1 MANNLKTDYLK
12 QSGQVD
18 NYKIRSKHETN
29 KETKK
34 TSNGFTESYYEEKEE
49 KESDE
54 IMPYHTG
61 HGMKKKKKK
70 KKKGKKK
77 R

>member
-1 MANNLKTDYLK
+1 MDYLK
-12 QSGQVD
+12 PNGQVD

-49 KESDE
+49 KESEE

-61 HGMKKKKKK
+61 HGMNKKKKK

>member
-1 MANNLKTDYLK
+1 MDYLK
-12 QSGQVD
+12 PNGQVD

-49 KESDE
+49 N
-54 IMPYHTG
+54 
-61 HGMKKKKKK
+61 
-70 KKKGKKK
+70 
-77 R
+77 

>member
-1 MANNLKTDYLK
+1 MDYLK
-12 QSGQVD
+12 LNGKMV
-18 NYKIRSKHETN
+18 NYKTRSKDGTN
-29 KETKK
+29 KKTKE

-49 KESDE
+49 KESEE